1 MSSGHYSEKECYSIR
16 SYVSLNVSRR
26 IFFFNFYLNRLL
38 TCRSNS
44 VECAAMRLVVDS
56 FLFVPLAAYQEMIPF
71 VKPAP
76 IDEMEAKK
84 QAKKGAAEKKETKGE
99 E

>member
-1 MSSGHYSEKECYSIR
+1 
-16 SYVSLNVSRR
+16 
-26 IFFFNFYLNRLL
+26 
-38 TCRSNS
+38 
-44 VECAAMRLVVDS
+44 MRLVVDS

>member
-1 MSSGHYSEKECYSIR
+1 MSVQRC
-16 SYVSLNVSRR
+16 VW
-26 IFFFNFYLNRLL
+26 LL
-38 TCRSNS
+38 IH
-44 VECAAMRLVVDS
+44 